1 MLQAFLRD
9 ESGTT
14 SIEYGFIAGLVSI
27 AILASVM
34 SLRDSVSQAYAQVN
48 GELEVVAGIP
58 AAETPDNAV
67 VFEPVLQ
74 PVAIAI
80 Q

>member
-27 AILASVM
+27 AILASVI
-34 SLRDSVSQAYAQVN
+34 SLGDSVNQAFAQVN
-48 GELEVVAGIP
+48 DGMEVAAGIP

-67 VFEPVLQ
+67 VFEPILE

>member
-27 AILASVM
+27 AILASVI
-34 SLRDSVSQAYAQVN
+34 SLGDSVNQAFAQVN
-48 GELEVVAGIP
+48 DDMEVAAGIP
-58 AAETPDNAV
+58 AAETPNNAV
-67 VFEPVLQ
+67 AFEPILE

>member
-9 ESGTT
+9 KSGTT

-34 SLRDSVSQAYAQVN
+34 SLGDAVSQAYAQVN

-67 VFEPVLQ
+67 VLVLMPEPVAL
-74 PVAIAI
+74 AI